1 MRKLILFLLLLLI
14 ASFTIACSSSA
25 QLEKDVE
32 TYFTHW
38 NDEEFSDMYNLISTE
53 SKNAFSKEDF
63 VDRYEKVYKDI
74 EVKNLDV
81 SYKMPAK
88 NEMKKSDKQVNIPI
102 EVSLDSSAGPI
113 SFSENLTFTYED
125 KTKDEKAAW
134 KANWDPGLIFPE
146 LKDGGKISINQV
158 PPIRGDILDRNDMP
172 LALNDV
178 SYEIGI
184 IPKNFSDEKYEKQR
198 LANLLNISVE
208 KIDSLLDQS
217 WVEDNLFVPLKKVQK
232 NDSSTLNQIAEIP
245 AAAKKEVDVRTY
257 PLGPAAAHLVGYVG
271 NVNAED
277 IKNNKGYKEGN
288 IIGKRGL
295 EQLYE
300 KELKGT
306 SGIKVSVLKEDE
318 DSETILAEKPAKD
331 GESISLAIDVN
342 IQEDIFDS
350 FAGKAGTASAIDP
363 KTGEVLAL
371 VSSPAFEPN
380 NLVFG
385 LNQDQQ
391 KALENDP
398 KLPLINRFSSTFAP
412 GSVIKPI
419 TAAIG
424 LKNKTIDP
432 DKGIEINGLTW
443 AKDNWGG
450 SKVKRV
456 STTESPVDLNDALV
470 KSDNIYFAMQAV
482 DMGGDKFVNGLEEF
496 GFNSDMPTSYPI
508 KQSSISRDGNLSDE
522 ALLAHTSYGQG
533 QIEMS
538 ALHLASSYA
547 PIINGGTMFKPR
559 ILESDKKEVWK
570 EDLLSKE
577 QAEMLQK
584 SLRTVVTDGTAKV
597 AKKADFPIAGKT
609 GTAELKSALGKGGNE
624 NGWFVGYPDD
634 QQNIVIAMMVEEV
647 QNEGASSM
655 VAEKVTDVLIDLRK
669 QKIHS
674 D

>member
-1 MRKLILFLLLLLI
+1 MRKLILFLLLLLT
-14 ASFTIACSSSA
+14 ASFTVACSNSA
-25 QLEKDVE
+25 QLEKEAE
-32 TYFTHW
+32 TYITHW

-53 SKNAFSKEDF
+53 SKNEFSKEDF

-74 EVKNLDV
+74 NAKNLDI
-81 SYKMPAK
+81 SYNIPNKK
-88 NEMKKSDKQVNIPI
+88 EIKKSEKQVEIPI

-113 SFSENLTFTYED
+113 SFTEHITFIYED
-125 KTKDEKAAW
+125 KTKDEKARW

-146 LKDGGKISINQV
+146 LKNGGKISITQV
-158 PPIRGDILDRNDMP
+158 PPLRGDILDRNEMP

-184 IPKNFSDEKYEKQR
+184 IPENFKDEKYEKQR

-217 WVEDNLFVPLKKVQK
+217 WVEDNLFVPLKKIQK
-232 NDSSTLNQIAEIP
+232 GDSSTLNQIAEIP
-245 AAAKKEVDVRTY
+245 VAAKKEVDVRTY

-277 IKNNKGYKEGN
+277 IKNNKGYKEGDV
-288 IIGKRGL
+288 IGKRGL

-306 SGIKVSVLKEDE
+306 SGLKISALKEDE
-318 DSETILAEKPAKD
+318 DSETVIAEKPAKD
-331 GESISLAIDVN
+331 GETISLAIDVN

-350 FAGKAGTASAIDP
+350 FGGKAGTASAIDP

-380 NLVFG
+380 SLVFG
-385 LNQDQQ
+385 LNQAQQ
-391 KALENDP
+391 ESLENDP
-398 KLPLINRFSSTFAP
+398 QLPLINRFSSTFAP

-424 LKNKTIDP
+424 LKNKTLDP

-443 AKDNWGG
+443 TKDNWGD

-482 DMGGDKFVNGLEEF
+482 DMGGEKFANGLKEF
-496 GFNSDMPTSYPI
+496 GFNSDIPTSYPI
-508 KQSSISRDGNLSDE
+508 KQSSTSRDGNLSDE

-547 PIINGGTMFKPR
+547 TIINDGTMFKPR

-577 QAEMLQK
+577 QAKMLQK
-584 SLRTVVTDGTAKV
+584 SLRNVVTDGTAKV

-634 QQNIVIAMMVEEV
+634 QQNLLIAMMVEEV

-655 VAEKVTDVLIDLRK
+655 VAEKVTDILIDLRK

>member
-81 SYKMPAK
+81 SYKVPTK
-88 NEMKKSDKQVNIPI
+88 NEIKKSDKQVDIPI

-146 LKDGGKISINQV
+146 LKNGGKISINQV

-178 SYEIGI
+178 SYEIGLI
-184 IPKNFSDEKYEKQR
+184 HNNFTD
-198 LANLLNISVE
+198 E
-208 KIDSLLDQS
+208 KIDSLLDQP
-217 WVEDNLFVPLKKVQK
+217 WVEDNLFVPLKKIQK
-232 NDSSTLNQIAEIP
+232 DDSSTLNQIAEIP

-271 NVNAED
+271 NVNADD
-277 IKNNKGYKEGN
+277 IENNKGYKEGD

-300 KELKGT
+300 KELKGK

-318 DSETILAEKPAKD
+318 DSETTLAEKPAKD

-371 VSSPAFEPN
+371 
-380 NLVFG
+380 
-385 LNQDQQ
+385 
-391 KALENDP
+391 
-398 KLPLINRFSSTFAP
+398 
-412 GSVIKPI
+412 
-419 TAAIG
+419 
-424 LKNKTIDP
+424 
-432 DKGIEINGLTW
+432 
-443 AKDNWGG
+443 
-450 SKVKRV
+450 
-456 STTESPVDLNDALV
+456 
-470 KSDNIYFAMQAV
+470 
-482 DMGGDKFVNGLEEF
+482 
-496 GFNSDMPTSYPI
+496 
-508 KQSSISRDGNLSDE
+508 
-522 ALLAHTSYGQG
+522 
-533 QIEMS
+533 
-538 ALHLASSYA
+538 
-547 PIINGGTMFKPR
+547 
-559 ILESDKKEVWK
+559 
-570 EDLLSKE
+570 
-577 QAEMLQK
+577 
-584 SLRTVVTDGTAKV
+584 
-597 AKKADFPIAGKT
+597 
-609 GTAELKSALGKGGNE
+609 
-624 NGWFVGYPDD
+624 
-634 QQNIVIAMMVEEV
+634 
-647 QNEGASSM
+647 
-655 VAEKVTDVLIDLRK
+655 
-669 QKIHS
+669 
-674 D
+674 